1 MKGKLQSLEC
11 FPFILI
17 PPPSSLLSHSFLTG
31 RRTKAAMFEQ
41 FTLGIEEEFQI
52 VDPETRELRSHVT
65 EFLDEGKMILGEQI
79 KPEMIQSMIEVGT
92 GICANIQ
99 EARADISRL
108 RGIISMLAR
117 SKGLEIVA
125 ASTHP
130 ISRWQ
135 DQKIFEDERYEVLVQ
150 ELQAVARSLLIFG
163 LHVHVG
169 MADRERAIHIMNA
182 ARYFLPHMLA
192 LTTSSPFW
200 MGLNTGLKSYRSE
213 VFKQFPRTDIPDH
226 FDSYSSFER
235 YVQLLVKTKCIDD
248 GKKIWWDVRPH
259 PYFPTLEFRVCD
271 IPTRVDDTIAIAAL
285 FQAIVAK
292 LNKLIDKNLGFRLY
306 RRILIQENKWRA
318 VRWGLDGKM
327 IDFGKQKEVPVRDL
341 IMELLEFVDDVLD
354 DLGSRKEVEHVHT
367 ILERGTSA
375 DEQLQ
380 IYRET
385 NDLKA
390 VVDRLIERTMENVSR
405 DVDLSIPPLMPATQ
419 GTVSK

>member
-1 MKGKLQSLEC
+1 
-11 FPFILI
+11 
-17 PPPSSLLSHSFLTG
+17 
-31 RRTKAAMFEQ
+31 MFDQ

-92 GICANIQ
+92 GICKNIQ

-117 SKGLEIVA
+117 KKGLEIVA

-150 ELQAVARSLLIFG
+150 ELQSVARSLLIFG

-169 MADRERAIHIMNA
+169 MADRERAVHIMNA

-192 LTTSSPFW
+192 LSTSSPFW

-306 RRILIQENKWRA
+306 RRMLVQENKWRA

-327 IDFGKQKEVPVRDL
+327 IDFGKQQEVPVRDL

-354 DLGSRKEVEHVHT
+354 DLGSRKEVEHVHA

-380 IYRET
+380 VYRET

-390 VVDRLIERTMENVSR
+390 VVDRLIERTMENVPR
-405 DVDLSIPPLMPATQ
+405 DVDLNVSPLMPATQ
-419 GTVSK
+419 GSVSK

>member
-1 MKGKLQSLEC
+1 
-11 FPFILI
+11 
-17 PPPSSLLSHSFLTG
+17 
-31 RRTKAAMFEQ
+31 MFDQ

-52 VDPETRELRSHVT
+52 VDPLTRELRSHVS
-65 EFLDEGKMILGEQI
+65 EFLDEGKMLLGEQI

-92 GICANIQ
+92 GICRNIG

-108 RGIISMLAR
+108 RGIISHLAR
-117 SKGLEIVA
+117 NKGLAIVA

-135 DQKIFEDERYEVLVQ
+135 DQQIFEDERYEVLVQ
-150 ELQAVARSLLIFG
+150 ELQSVARSLLIFG

-169 MADRERAIHIMNA
+169 IADPERAVHIMNA
-182 ARYFLPHMLA
+182 ARYFLPHVLA
-192 LTTSSPFW
+192 LSTSSPFW

-226 FDSYSSFER
+226 FDSYSSFQR
-235 YVQLLVKTKCIDD
+235 YVDLLIKTGCIDN

-259 PYFPTLEFRVCD
+259 PFFPTLEFRICD
-271 IPTRVDDTIAIAAL
+271 IPTRVDDTISIAAL

-292 LNKLIDKNLGFRLY
+292 LNKLIEKNLGFRLY
-306 RRILIQENKWRA
+306 RRMLVQENKWRA
-318 VRWGLDGKM
+318 IRWGLDGKM

-341 IMELLEFVDDVLD
+341 IHELLEFVDDVLD
-354 DLGSRKEVEHVHT
+354 DLDSRKEVEHIHT

-380 IYRET
+380 VYRET

-390 VVDRLIERTMENVSR
+390 VVDRLLERTMENVPA
-405 DVDLSIPPLMPATQ
+405 DVDLRPMPAVQ
-419 GTVSK
+419 GTISK